1 MNPYLENWEL
11 ELGLAE
17 PDVFFRKY
25 IKNLR
30 QKAGLTQADLAEALN
45 VEISAVKHWEYENRT
60 PGFPATLRLLA
71 MVLRYLA
78 HQRIEYIDT
87 LWGLLS
93 NSSLLLEK
101 ALMVTDRTELKRI
114 NEIESFTNCVK
125 EGLDEISNS
134 ASIRV

>member
-60 PGFPATLRLLA
+60 PGFPATMRLLA
-71 MVLRYLA
+71 MELRYLA
-78 HQRIEYIDT
+78 HHRIEYKDT

-93 NSSLLLEK
+93 NSSLLLDK
-101 ALMVTDRTELKRI
+101 ALMVTDTSEVVQV
-114 NEIESFTNCVK
+114 NEVENFNLSVK
-125 EGLDEISNS
+125 EGLNEINQKQ
-134 ASIRV
+134 SIRV